1 MAPTTAVRHA
11 RGPNP
16 KVTERR
22 AADGVVV
29 LVADWFA
36 AVPVRVLV
44 EVGWGAE
51 VIVLLLA
58 KAVAA

>member
-29 LVADWFA
+29 ADWFA
-36 AVPVRVLV
+36 AVPARVLV

>member
-22 AADGVVV
+22 AADGVA
-29 LVADWFA
+29 VADWVTA
-36 AVPVRVLV
+36 LPVRVPV
-44 EVGWGAE
+44 AVGEGAE

-58 KAVAA
+58 EAVAV